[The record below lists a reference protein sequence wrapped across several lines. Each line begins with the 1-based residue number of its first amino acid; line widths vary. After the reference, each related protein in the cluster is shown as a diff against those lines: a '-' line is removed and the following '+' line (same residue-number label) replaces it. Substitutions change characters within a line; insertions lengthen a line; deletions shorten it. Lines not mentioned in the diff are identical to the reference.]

1 MKFSIKNFSVSV
13 TFNGK
18 CHFLCN
24 DIENKEQGRYLKL
37 LAKTQKTV
45 LEKIFI
51 PLYLE
56 NIYFLVQWVDWLVT
70 KI

>member
-13 TFNGK
+13 TFNRK
-18 CHFLCN
+18 RHFLCN

-37 LAKTQKTV
+37 LAKTQTTV

-56 NIYFLVQWVDWLVT
+56 NTYFLVQWVDWLVT